1 MFRLDTFCF
10 MTRPGNEIDF
20 MAFFKPLNPV
30 NLLLQ
35 KLLFLL

>member
-10 MTRPGNEIDF
+10 DF

-35 KLLFLL
+35 TLLFHVAIL